1 MNFRDLVGTFECDKA
16 INVETFKI
24 IENDGSAY
32 LPLQGR
38 VQFEVG
44 DTEFTWLSV
53 KFYGMSAKGEKI
65 ERIGKLCEVTGFG
78 LGFMFENT
86 GSIHIPFY
94 FFPVE
99 FCGEKEINGKKNFLM
114 IMNLEGNRVVVKL
127 AR

>member
-1 MNFRDLVGTFECDKA
+1 MNLRDLVGTFECDKA

-24 IENDGSAY
+24 IENDGSKY

-38 VQFEVG
+38 AQFEVG
-44 DTEFTWLSV
+44 DTEFTWLNV
-53 KFYGMSAKGEKI
+53 KFYGMSDRGEKI
-65 ERIGKLCEVTGFG
+65 ERIGKLCEVAGMG
-78 LGFMFENT
+78 LGFVFENT

-99 FCGEKEINGKKNFLM
+99 FAGEKEINGKKNFLM